1 MASIRITPSKQEA
14 PTVEVGVQV
23 IFCIIVCGMYATH
36 SNIALEESLDLVEPH
51 EWSKMT
57 VFVKTG
63 SDGRV
68 GKSPLYSVLSI
79 L

>member
-1 MASIRITPSKQEA
+1 M
-14 PTVEVGVQV
+14 EVRPQLSSLSS
-23 IFCIIVCGMYATH
+23 FFHFVCEMHH
-36 SNIALEESLDLVEPH
+36 SHAIIALEESLDLVAPH